1 MAKRAESPE
10 DFGEKFEKM
19 AKKTLRC
26 RLKTDGIPPY
36 GSARR
41 KLKDGAVYVLF
52 LSETTVVK
60 AEHLAELQKLEPLL
74 SVEE

>member
-41 KLKDGAVYVLF
+41 KLKD
-52 LSETTVVK
+52 LSLI
-60 AEHLAELQKLEPLL
+60 HI
-74 SVEE
+74 